1 MLKSKDYRK
10 SIGKYKNNIMIKEDI
25 LTKNEILDLQLK
37 NPRMYVKIIKNEY
50 PNTLKKINDYCINLD
65 IDNLSQK
72 IYHYVYKLT
81 EKPKCICGN
90 DVKFMNNI
98 KNWGYKK
105 YCSVKCSAKNR
116 ENKKCY
122 VKNWYNKKKEEV
134 LNNDIKIYSK
144 KDTIVKIKEFINF
157 NEINIPNFSI
167 KLLSID
173 EQLWKSFI
181 LHYGNFT
188 SEKLYLLYN
197 NLIEKPKCIICG
209 KNCKFINFNKG
220 YKEFCSTE
228 CSIKYKYID
237 IKKNSY
243 ERIKNLCKENNLTLL
258 TPIEKYIDNKSLLF
272 MCDKGHEF
280 KRTLS
285 NFYKSQSCP
294 ICFNGKSK
302 YESEIY
308 EFLSD
313 NITSFISLNN
323 RSILDYNLELDFYI
337 PNNNLAIEYNGNYY
351 HCDSHE
357 RITYKYH
364 LDKTERCLKQN
375 IQLLHIFEH
384 QWNDYFK
391 RDIWKS
397 ILSGKLGKNNVI
409 FGRKCKIVNINNK
422 EKNNFLN
429 KNHLQG
435 TCNSSI
441 DLGLIYSN
449 ELVAVMT
456 FGKPRFNK
464 NSEWELLRFCNKKF
478 HTVIGGASKLFKYF
492 IKKYK
497 GNIVTYAD
505 RTYSNGGLYN
515 KLGFDLIKTNSPSY
529 FYFKNNE
536 IISRY
541 KSQKSKLG
549 KLLENYNSDLT
560 EYQNMLENGYHRV
573 WDCGTLVFKYK
584 N

>member
-1 MLKSKDYRK
+1 MELQELQKWIKDNLFNNNFIIPKKVSLKAKWIKENPFIYKTIIEYTNFLPVDCVLNRRIYHIINNMFYIPKCKLCDNFVKYKSFSKGYSDYCGQKCVSKVRKNKFKEKHGVNSPLQKNEFLEKSNKTKELKYNNKNYNNREKAKQTNLEKYGVENPLQNETIKNKCIKTNLEKYGVKYPQLNNEIRNKSEETLQQHYGLSVKNPFEIKEIQNKIKNDRKEKTGFYYNSQVHITNIDKLNKDYIESHFISDEHIFDLDKFQRFYNLSRSHSYK
-10 SIGKYKNNIMIKEDI
+10 KLKELNVYYEKTISIGESEVKNYIESISENVVCND
-25 LTKNEILDLQLK
+25 
-37 NPRMYVKIIKNEY
+37 RKIIE
-50 PNTLKKINDYCINLD
+50 
-65 IDNLSQK
+65 
-72 IYHYVYKLT
+72 
-81 EKPKCICGN
+81 PK
-90 DVKFMNNI
+90 
-98 KNWGYKK
+98 
-105 YCSVKCSAKNR
+105 
-116 ENKKCY
+116 
-122 VKNWYNKKKEEV
+122 
-134 LNNDIKIYSK
+134 
-144 KDTIVKIKEFINF
+144 
-157 NEINIPNFSI
+157 
-167 KLLSID
+167 
-173 EQLWKSFI
+173 
-181 LHYGNFT
+181 
-188 SEKLYLLYN
+188 
-197 NLIEKPKCIICG
+197 
-209 KNCKFINFNKG
+209 
-220 YKEFCSTE
+220 
-228 CSIKYKYID
+228 
-237 IKKNSY
+237 
-243 ERIKNLCKENNLTLL
+243 
-258 TPIEKYIDNKSLLF
+258 
-272 MCDKGHEF
+272 
-280 KRTLS
+280 
-285 NFYKSQSCP
+285 
-294 ICFNGKSK
+294 
-302 YESEIY
+302 
-308 EFLSD
+308 
-313 NITSFISLNN
+313 
-323 RSILDYNLELDFYI
+323 ELDFYI